1 MLYGFTWTAY
11 TVAEAIERVLMG
23 WVFDATGIP

>member
-11 TVAEAIERVLMG
+11 TVAGEIEPVLIG
-23 WVFDATGIP
+23 WVFDATGIL